1 MQRARAVNDF
11 VVWTLGVLL
20 AGVFLL
26 AGIPKVLGTAP
37 VGFQA
42 AAMHGFPSGI
52 RIVIGL
58 VEVLC
63 AVGLLIPAV
72 ATVAAACLALLM
84 VPAAATQYMSGE
96 SGVWVPLVMCALL
109 VFVAW
114 RRNAKWV
121 FDGYHGFADVP
132 HPMLRD
138 GVIAGLIGA
147 AVIAVWFGILDV
159 IAGHPFFTP
168 ASLGRGLLSVFGDV
182 TPDQGTAT
190 FVLVYSV
197 FHFAAFMLVGLV
209 ASLIVHLARQEPS
222 ILLGFAIL
230 FAATEIGIYGL
241 VAFLGEWSPLQ
252 RNPWLSI
259 MVGNLLAAAAM
270 GFYFYRTHKEITY
283 ELRHAFDLRPAE
295 VEEVIA
301 VVTEVDTPSS
311 STPAPRPIR

>member
-11 VVWTLGVLL
+11 VVWTLSVIL

-52 RIVIGL
+52 RIVTGL

-63 AVGLLIPAV
+63 AVGLLIPSV
-72 ATVAAACLALLM
+72 STVAAACLALLM

-96 SGVWVPLVMCALL
+96 SGLWVPLVVFVLL
-109 VFVAW
+109 AFVAW

-132 HPMLRD
+132 HPMLKD

-147 AVIAVWFGILDV
+147 AVIAVWFGIIDV
-159 IAGHPFFTP
+159 ISGHPFFTP
-168 ASLGRGLLSVFGDV
+168 ATLGRGLLSVFGDV
-182 TPDQGTAT
+182 TPDQGMVT
-190 FVLVYSV
+190 FVLVYTV
-197 FHFAAFMLVGLV
+197 FHFTAFMFVGLV

-241 VAFLGEWSPLQ
+241 VAFLGEWSPLLHA
-252 RNPWLSI
+252 WLPI

-283 ELRHAFDLRPAE
+283 ELRHAFDERPSTE
-295 VEEVIA
+295 EEV
-301 VVTEVDTPSS
+301 VVVVADTD
-311 STPAPRPIR
+311 RPIR